1 MVLFPEEN
9 IERSQQMFSDLNRTV
24 QKTSMSLDILYD
36 HRDPMNRIT
45 QEVATMVEI
54 FKGRME
60 KERVSLSARSPR
72 FITLSALYDANEQQ
86 LLGKMKEGEA
96 DQEREAQGRDL
107 AVEFWNAVAEDI
119 PEWKMVRDGN
129 LKPPEARAEFVH
141 SHAMAFWALAAAGRD
156 LIAEYPDEVNWK
168 ARLAHFGEI
177 DWRKAN
183 PEWQG
188 ICMLGN
194 DIITRRRTREAT
206 ADYIRWHLGLIAEK
220 PGAVLAVPA

>member
-1 MVLFPEEN
+1 MRENRELGDQTISVVLFPEN
-9 IERSQQMFSDLNRTV
+9 IERSQQMFSDLDRTV

-72 FITLSALYDANEQQ
+72 FITLSALYDANEQ
-86 LLGKMKEGEA
+86 LLGKMKEGGA
-96 DQEREAQGRDL
+96 DEEREAQGRDL

-141 SHAMAFWALAAAGRD
+141 SHAVAFWALAAAGRD

-168 ARLAHFGEI
+168 ARSLWGDRLAEG
-177 DWRKAN
+177 
-183 PEWQG
+183 
-188 ICMLGN
+188 
-194 DIITRRRTREAT
+194 
-206 ADYIRWHLGLIAEK
+206 
-220 PGAVLAVPA
+220 